1 MKVAVVKS
9 SVDTR
14 YHATRVVSHD
24 GQSKVSSLLKSD
36 HLIKGDSYG
45 PERSHLD

>member
-1 MKVAVVKS
+1 MVKS

-24 GQSKVSSLLKSD
+24 GNSKVSSPLLLIDLDD
-36 HLIKGDSYG
+36 HFLSMALH
-45 PERSHLD
+45 S